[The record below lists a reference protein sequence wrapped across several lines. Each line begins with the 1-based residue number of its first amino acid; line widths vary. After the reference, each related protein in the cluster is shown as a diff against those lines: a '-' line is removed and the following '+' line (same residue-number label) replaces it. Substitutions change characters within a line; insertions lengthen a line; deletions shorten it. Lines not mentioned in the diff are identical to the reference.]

1 VCSWT
6 SAPPTPRWHPRTL
19 DRLKERD
26 ENVTLLA
33 SMSRGG
39 MGPCLA
45 VEGPT
50 TREVFEIYL
59 ERLLAP
65 SLNPGQV
72 LW

>member
-1 VCSWT
+1 V
-6 SAPPTPRWHPRTL
+6 PRNWGT
-19 DRLKERD
+19 
-26 ENVTLLA
+26 NVTLLA
-33 SMSRGG
+33 SMRGREG
-39 MGPCLA
+39 SVSKA

-65 SLNPGQV
+65 SRSTQER